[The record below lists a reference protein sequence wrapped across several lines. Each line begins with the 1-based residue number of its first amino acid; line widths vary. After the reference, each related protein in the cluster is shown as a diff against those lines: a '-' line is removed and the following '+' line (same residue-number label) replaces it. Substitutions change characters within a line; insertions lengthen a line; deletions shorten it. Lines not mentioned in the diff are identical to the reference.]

1 MNIYTAL
8 KNTLEAFTFES
19 ILVRLLLATLSGFM
33 IGMDRELR
41 SQNAGI
47 RTHIVVSVGSA
58 LTMLIGE
65 YMYFKFP
72 QANIDMTRIGSYVV
86 SGIGFLGVG
95 MIVITQQNRVK
106 GLTTAAGLWACAAN
120 GLAIGA
126 GFLDGWLISL
136 IIITVSLLGLHRVD
150 DLLRKNSKHF
160 TIYVELTEPRA
171 IKLFIAMLRKNN
183 INFSDVEVNKGK
195 LKGEGPMITLSIN
208 LDKMS
213 KQEFLNL
220 LRGSD
225 EVLYFEEF

>member
-1 MNIYTAL
+1 
-8 KNTLEAFTFES
+8 
-19 ILVRLLLATLSGFM
+19 
-33 IGMDRELR
+33 MDRELR

-126 GFLDGWLISL
+126 GFLDGWLISF
-136 IIITVSLLGLHRVD
+136 IIITISLLGLHRVD

-160 TIYVELTEPRA
+160 TVYVELTEPRA
-171 IKLFIAMLRKNN
+171 IKVFIAMLRKNN
-183 INFSDVEVNKGK
+183 IHFSDVEVSKGK
-195 LKGEGPMITLSIN
+195 LKGEGPMVTLSID
-208 LDKMS
+208 LDKKMP

>member
-1 MNIYTAL
+1 MQGLGLNIYTAL

-19 ILVRLLLATLSGFM
+19 ILVRLLLATLSGFL

-126 GFLDGWLISL
+126 GFLDGWLISF
-136 IIITVSLLGLHRVD
+136 IIITISLLGLHRVD
-150 DLLRKNSKHF
+150 DLLRKN
-160 TIYVELTEPRA
+160 
-171 IKLFIAMLRKNN
+171 N
-183 INFSDVEVNKGK
+183 IHFSDVEVSKGK
-195 LKGEGPMITLSIN
+195 LKGEGPMVTLSID
-208 LDKMS
+208 LDKKMP